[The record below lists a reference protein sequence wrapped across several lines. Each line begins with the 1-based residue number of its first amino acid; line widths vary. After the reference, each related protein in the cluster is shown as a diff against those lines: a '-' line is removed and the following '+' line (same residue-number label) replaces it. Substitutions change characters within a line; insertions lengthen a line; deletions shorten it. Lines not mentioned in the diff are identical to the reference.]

1 MVRFS
6 KKLRFAFLLIII
18 SGILIIVCLWNN
30 GSGDKQSEKEY
41 LKFRAEGVPVSESIL
56 SGPKYIGKYLNK
68 RVFAPDSIVEYFSNQ
83 AGLNSSLTHFNDQP
97 KMLSLAFIG
106 DIMWIRNNWS
116 NFLSEGVKTY
126 LEGRDMVFGNLETP
140 IDTGMPVHGMLP
152 DYFSYNSSPEL
163 INSFIREDGQG
174 NIFTAVSVTNNH
186 SMDRGAEGLVSTM
199 EFLESSGIGYSGA
212 TFGTHPDDDYFTAV
226 KNGIKIGFYAA
237 SWGLNN
243 PEDLLTENLK
253 INVIP
258 GIAPLNAKNIDLSSL
273 TGILKKMSE
282 DSVDIK
288 ILSLHW
294 GYEYELYPDPE
305 IIKMARTLAI
315 KGADIIIGSHPHV
328 VQPNEIC
335 LINGYQKMLD
345 PVIDDTSGL
354 CLLSDSTGIPRKTLI
369 IYCPGN
375 FTTAMYTPSC
385 RLGAIQSVNLF
396 TNPYTGKIDWTVPEI
411 KFVYNTPSD
420 PVQHLRKLMLWDD
433 FIAELEQRSPSKAA
447 RIKKETAVIFKV
459 TNSLSD
465 PGGSHTSPKRS
476 YSRGQFPGPA

>member
-1 MVRFS
+1 M
-6 KKLRFAFLLIII
+6 
-18 SGILIIVCLWNN
+18 SGIIIIVCVRNN
-30 GSGDKQSEKEY
+30 NSRDQQSEKEY

-56 SGPKYIGKYLNK
+56 SGHKYVGKYLNK
-68 RVFAPDSIVEYFSNQ
+68 RVSAPDSIVEYFSNQ
-83 AGLNSSLTHFNDQP
+83 AVLFSSLTHFNDQP

-106 DIMWIRNNWS
+106 DIMWIRDNWS
-116 NFLSEGVKTY
+116 NFLSEGVKSY
-126 LEGRDMVFGNLETP
+126 LEGNDMVFGNLETP
-140 IDTGMPVHGMLP
+140 IDTGITVPRMLP

-163 INSFIREDGQG
+163 INSFIRNDGQG

-186 SMDRGAEGLVSTM
+186 SMDRGAEGLISTM
-199 EFLESSGIGYSGA
+199 EFLKKGGIGYSGA
-212 TFGTHPDDDYFTAV
+212 AFGTQPEEDYFTAV
-226 KNGIKIGFYAA
+226 KNGVKIGFYAA

-258 GIAPLNAKNIDLSSL
+258 GIAPLDAKKIDLSSL
-273 TGILKKMSE
+273 TGILGKMSE

-305 IIKMARTLAI
+305 IIKMARILARN
-315 KGADIIIGSHPHV
+315 GADIIIGSHPHV

-335 LINGYQKMLD
+335 LINGYQEMLD
-345 PVIDDTSGL
+345 PVINDTSGL

-385 RLGAIQSVNLF
+385 RLGAIQSVSLF
-396 TNPYTGKIDWTVPEI
+396 TNPFTGKIDWTVPEV

-420 PVQHLRKLMLWDD
+420 PVQHLRKLILWDD
-433 FIAELEQRSPSKAA
+433 FITELGQKSPSKAA
-447 RIKKETAVIFKV
+447 RIKKETDIIFKV
-459 TNSLSD
+459 NNSLSD
-465 PGGSHTSPKRS
+465 PGESHTSPKRS
-476 YSRGQFPGPA
+476 YSPDQFPEPA